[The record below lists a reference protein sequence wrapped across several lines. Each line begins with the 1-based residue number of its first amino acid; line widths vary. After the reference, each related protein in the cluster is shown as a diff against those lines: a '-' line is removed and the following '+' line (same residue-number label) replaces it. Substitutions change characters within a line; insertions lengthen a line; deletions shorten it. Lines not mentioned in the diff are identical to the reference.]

1 MSKTPTI
8 ASIEA
13 RMASSRLP
21 GKVLAA
27 IAGKPAL
34 TRVLERLRMAK
45 RLDGIVLAT
54 TDSPVDDVLV
64 DWAEAQGLAYYR
76 GDEDDVLGR
85 VVEAHRMMGTE
96 TIVEICG
103 DMPLLDPRVVD
114 DAVALYQDG
123 NGYDVVTTTRSP
135 SYPNGVD
142 AQVFSFASLA
152 EIAEITDDPAS
163 REHVSLYF
171 YQHPERYQIAD
182 LIAPANLEAPNR
194 RLVLDYPEDLALIRE
209 IYGRLEPV
217 LGVSF
222 GTADILE
229 LLNSEPDIAKR
240 HERADA

>member
-1 MSKTPTI
+1 MSESRII

-21 GKVLAA
+21 GKVLAD

-34 TRVLERLRMAK
+34 TRVLERLRRAK

-54 TDSPVDDVLV
+54 TDSPIDDVLI
-64 DWAEAQGLAYYR
+64 DWAEAQGLPYYR
-76 GDEDDVLGR
+76 GDEVDVLGR
-85 VVEAHRMMGTE
+85 IVKAHQMMGTE

-135 SYPNGVD
+135 SYPDGVD
-142 AQVFSFASLA
+142 AQVYSFAGLA
-152 EIAEITDDPAS
+152 EIAEITDDPAD

-171 YQHPERYQIAD
+171 YQHPERYRIAD
-182 LIAPANLEAPNR
+182 LIAPAIRKAPNR

-209 IYGRLEPV
+209 IYVRLEPA
-217 LGVSF
+217 LGASF
-222 GTADILE
+222 GTADILK

-240 HERADA
+240 HERTDA